1 VILLRISLKEGQESL
16 SQSPGPCLST
26 PKNNE
31 PPHREVRGLWLLFR
45 GFRGGFAKG
54 VRGCAWAASD
64 GTALNTYLAFPHV
77 GQVFCLHRAVTE
89 LATGTAHRETVYGV
103 TSLTPAQASPARLL
117 ALVRAHWTIENRL
130 HWVRDVTFDED
141 RSQIRQGAGPQVMA
155 TLHNLAISLLR
166 LAGAPF
172 IAPALR
178 QAGWA
183 GHATIFRLLGIDLQ
197 AAEAGL

>member
-1 VILLRISLKEGQESL
+1 M
-16 SQSPGPCLST
+16 
-26 PKNNE
+26 
-31 PPHREVRGLWLLFR
+31 PPSGWTLFPPQ
-45 GFRGGFAKG
+45 ATTTDKG
-54 VRGCAWAASD
+54 HGRLETRAIWTS
-64 GTALNTYLAFPHV
+64 TALNTYLAFPHV

-89 LATGTAHRETVYGV
+89 LATGTAHCETVYGV
-103 TSLTPAQASPARLL
+103 TSLPPAQASPARLL

-141 RSQIRQGAGPQVMA
+141 RSQIRRGAGPQVMA
-155 TLHNLAISLLR
+155 TLRNLAISLLR

-178 QAGWA
+178 QAGWS
-183 GHATIFRLLGIDLQ
+183 GHATIFRLLGIALP